1 MRLENLISEL
11 AAHDTVSV
19 AGGEVQ
25 FGKCLKEVI
34 GGVPIYDIW
43 ALRTGECAERVV
55 FANFEEIDDF
65 LLESDSSFRICS
77 HCQEFAGDMGYYI
90 DNETG
95 NEFCSLNC
103 LTSYL
108 NELYGKDNW
117 STMVGKEDFFNI
129 YIAVPEEQEQYYDNL
144 KKVNGRYWR
153 KYDITYVSAYKDL
166 KDVDWLEDDEE
177 DIIL

>member
-55 FANFEEIDDF
+55 FANVEEIDDF

-77 HCQEFAGDMGYYI
+77 QCQEFAGDMGYYMGDLDYVSNMMLKI
-90 DNETG
+90 ATYEQNNIFTG
-95 NEFCSLNC
+95 NRLICTFESVRRPL
-103 LTSYL
+103 S
-108 NELYGKDNW
+108 
-117 STMVGKEDFFNI
+117 
-129 YIAVPEEQEQYYDNL
+129 
-144 KKVNGRYWR
+144 
-153 KYDITYVSAYKDL
+153 VSVLRNKL
-166 KDVDWLEDDEE
+166 S
-177 DIIL
+177 ILI

>member
-1 MRLENLISEL
+1 
-11 AAHDTVSV
+11 
-19 AGGEVQ
+19 
-25 FGKCLKEVI
+25 
-34 GGVPIYDIW
+34 
-43 ALRTGECAERVV
+43 
-55 FANFEEIDDF
+55 
-65 LLESDSSFRICS
+65 
-77 HCQEFAGDMGYYI
+77 MGYYI

-103 LTSYL
+103 LTSFL

-129 YIAVPEEQEQYYDNL
+129 YIAVPEEQEQYYENL
-144 KKVNGRYWR
+144 KKVNDRYWR

-166 KDVDWLEDDEE
+166 KDIDWLEDDEE